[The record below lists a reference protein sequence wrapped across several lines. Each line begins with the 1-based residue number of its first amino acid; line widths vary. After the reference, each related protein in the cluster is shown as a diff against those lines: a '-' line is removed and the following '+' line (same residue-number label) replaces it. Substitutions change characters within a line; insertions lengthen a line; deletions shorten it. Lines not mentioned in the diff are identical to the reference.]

1 MNCTFFKRSHRV
13 INGHGGGTKES
24 RCKAW
29 KNRNCTRGDKTL
41 TFPHGKGKNMVKI
54 FSSEENWICL
64 LSETKRESICHE
76 FATELTF
83 LEISPVVMM
92 NREIKYG

>member
-1 MNCTFFKRSHRV
+1 
-13 INGHGGGTKES
+13 
-24 RCKAW
+24 
-29 KNRNCTRGDKTL
+29 
-41 TFPHGKGKNMVKI
+41 MVKI

-92 NREIKYG
+92 NREIKYGQEYPSLVTLPAGENVNNFAILSFSFQRDICTLLLRINCCSS